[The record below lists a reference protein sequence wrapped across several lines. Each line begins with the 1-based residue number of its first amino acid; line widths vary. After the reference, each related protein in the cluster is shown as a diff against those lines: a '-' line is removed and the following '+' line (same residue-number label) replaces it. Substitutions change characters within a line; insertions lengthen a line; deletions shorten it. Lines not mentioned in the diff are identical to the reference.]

1 MTREPS
7 NEKGKYIKLSLNNSP
22 LMPSDK
28 VIVHLLHLR
37 NVLWERS
44 QRQQTSSCDEH
55 FSAWEYFFY
64 AFFFS

>member
-37 NVLWERS
+37 NVL
-44 QRQQTSSCDEH
+44 
-55 FSAWEYFFY
+55 
-64 AFFFS
+64 